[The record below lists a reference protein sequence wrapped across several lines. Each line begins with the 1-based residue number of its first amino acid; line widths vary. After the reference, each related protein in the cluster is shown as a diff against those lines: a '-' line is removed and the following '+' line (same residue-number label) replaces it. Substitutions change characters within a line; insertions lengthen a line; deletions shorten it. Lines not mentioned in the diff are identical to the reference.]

1 MESSRPGPAKAAGEA
16 FGRVAPPNGYGE
28 ARAALSDAVRQAQG
42 DILQV
47 LGYGPA
53 ECEYTVLASG
63 PGWRLRAYGGE
74 DGGRPLLIVAAP
86 IKRPYIWD
94 LAPGVSVVRRLLD
107 EGLCV
112 YLVEWTPPTHD
123 AAQPGLDEHV
133 DAIGACLA
141 RVRLDAAGPAPIL
154 VGHSLGGSLAAVFA
168 SFAPRDL
175 GGLILLSSPLCFGES
190 LSPFRDRLVEI
201 APLHLPTENPVPGSA
216 LTQASALASPETFV
230 WSRLFDA
237 AASLTDFQ
245 ALGLHARV
253 SRWALD
259 EVPVPGALTAQ
270 ILRWLYRE
278 DRFRR
283 GVLPVKGRLVGPSDL
298 STPTLAVVDAADDV
312 APSGAVKPF
321 LDAAPAVSRLIEHAG
336 ETGVVLQHLAV
347 LIGREA
353 HRSVWPE
360 IVAWIGAQ
368 R

>member
-1 MESSRPGPAKAAGEA
+1 MEFSRAGPSNGTGEA
-16 FGRVAPPNGYGE
+16 FRRVAPPNGYGG
-28 ARAALSDAVRQAQG
+28 ASALSDAVRQAQG
-42 DILQV
+42 AVLQA
-47 LGYGPA
+47 LGFGPT
-53 ECEYTVLASG
+53 ECEYRVLASG
-63 PGWRLRAYGGE
+63 PGRRLRAYGGE
-74 DGGRPLLIVAAP
+74 EGGRSLLIVAAP

-94 LAPGVSVVRRLLD
+94 LAPGVSAVRRLLD
-107 EGLCV
+107 GGLCV
-112 YLVEWTPPTHD
+112 YLVEWTAATHD

-133 DAIGACLA
+133 DAIEACLA
-141 RVRLDAAGPAPIL
+141 RIRPDGAGPAPIL
-154 VGHSLGGSLAAVFA
+154 IGHSLGGSLAAVFA
-168 SFAPRDL
+168 SFAPHSV
-175 GGLILLSSPLCFGES
+175 GGLVLLSSPLCFGEC

-201 APLHLPTENPVPGSA
+201 APLRLPTELPVPGSV
-216 LTQASALASPETFV
+216 LTQASVLASPETFV

-237 AASLTDFQ
+237 AASLTDFR
-245 ALGLHARV
+245 ALGVHARV

-283 GVLPVKGRLVGPSDL
+283 GVLPIKGRLVGPSDL
-298 STPTLAVVDAADDV
+298 STPTLAVVTADDDV

-321 LDAAPAVSRLIEHAG
+321 LDAAPAASRLIEHPG

-360 IVAWIGAQ
+360 IIAWIGAQ